1 MDRASDYE
9 GAVVQVNSSIR
20 ELERVILADRIE
32 GVKVLEFFISFN
44 PAIFNQDDLS
54 IKMDAWRLLN
64 EHCKVHAR
72 LIIEQS
78 ITFDIPIWKTYREK
92 IQKIIDRRREI
103 FAV

>member
-1 MDRASDYE
+1 MDRANDYE
-9 GAVVQVNSSIR
+9 SAVVQINSSIR
-20 ELERVILADRIE
+20 ELERVILTDRIE
-32 GVKVLEFFISFN
+32 GVKILEFFLSFN

-64 EHCKVHAR
+64 GHCKAHAR
-72 LIIEQS
+72 LIVEQS
-78 ITFDIPIWKTYREK
+78 MSFDIPIWKTYREK